1 MKKIALAALAITAV
15 AATTAVA
22 GSMAEPVMEMAPVV
36 EEAAGSSAGG
46 MLVPLIMLALLA
58 LAIAG

>member
-1 MKKIALAALAITAV
+1 MKKIALAALAFTAI

-22 GSMAEPVMEMAPVV
+22 GNMAAPVMEMAPVV

-46 MLVPLIMLALLA
+46 LLVPLIMLALVA